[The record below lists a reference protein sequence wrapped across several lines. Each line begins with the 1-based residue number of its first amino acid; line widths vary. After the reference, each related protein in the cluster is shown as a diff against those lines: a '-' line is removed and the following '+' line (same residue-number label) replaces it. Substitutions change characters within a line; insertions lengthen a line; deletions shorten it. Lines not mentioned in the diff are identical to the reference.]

1 MADPVVVIGSGAG
14 GSVVAWALANAGRE
28 VVVLERGRHL
38 LPGLGTP
45 AGFGP
50 SLFSNDEIKESR
62 AFEDTDSVLE
72 PRTGRSQQEAAAGV
86 ARSYVGGINSLAAT
100 VGGGTIHWDAKT
112 PRFWT
117 QDFKGLSLYGPVPG
131 AQVADWPLDYAHLA
145 PFYDVIEAQ
154 LGVQGDV
161 AAIPATTL
169 AQAPRN
175 GAFPL
180 PPGPPMLAGH
190 LLAQGA
196 AALGHHAYPFP
207 MAVASQPYGDVN
219 RCNSCGF
226 CSGFGCP
233 IRARGSAAVSFLHPA
248 MRRGVRLVPRAF
260 VSRIDVDTTGRR
272 ATGVRYLDP
281 AGHEHRI
288 DADTVVVAAS
298 AIETARL
305 LLLSASS
312 QHPDGL
318 GNRSG
323 QLGRN
328 LMFHLITLG
337 LGVFEHEVHSW
348 RGPSTTF
355 TLDDFVGPAR
365 VPGSGLPYLK
375 GGLCEVGAGTTPIQE
390 AGFYTALPGQW
401 GVGLKRLMRDS
412 PVRRFFAA
420 ISMVGE
426 DLPQAANRVDLD
438 PHLRDVHGLPVPR
451 ITHTP
456 HAFELAAS
464 DHFGPELGRICRAA
478 PGAVV
483 GGWLPVGAL
492 MASTGGFSSPYAGAA
507 GTAHVMGTARMGDDP
522 LASVVD
528 GTGRLHDVDNVYV
541 ADGSVFVS
549 SGGFNPTLTIMA
561 LALRTAMALGGSFPT
576 PEQIVSQHRRAG

>member
-1 MADPVVVIGSGAG
+1 MSRSFVVIGSGAG

-45 AGFGP
+45 EGLRP
-50 SLFSNDEIKESR
+50 SLFSNDEVKEGR

-72 PRTGRSQQEAAAGV
+72 PRSGRSQAEAATGV

-100 VGGGTIHWDAKT
+100 VGGGTVHWDAKT

-117 QDFKGLSLYGPVPG
+117 QDFKGRSLYGPIPG
-131 AQVADWPLDYAHLA
+131 AQVADWPLDYAELA
-145 PFYDVIEAQ
+145 PFYDVVEAQ

-161 AAIPATTL
+161 RRMPLATL
-169 AQAPRN
+169 AQAPRSRQ
-175 GAFPL
+175 FPL
-180 PPGPPMLAGH
+180 PAGPAMLAGR
-190 LLAQGA
+190 LLAEGA
-196 AALGHHAYPFP
+196 ARLGHSAYPFP
-207 MAVASQPYGDVN
+207 MAVASQPYGNEN
-219 RCNSCGF
+219 RCNACGF

-233 IRARGSAAVSFLHPA
+233 ITARGSAAVSFLHPA
-248 MRRGVRLVPRAF
+248 MRRGVQVVPRAF
-260 VSRIDVDTTGRR
+260 VSRIDVDATGRH

-281 AGHEHRI
+281 SGREHRVQ
-288 DADTVVVAAS
+288 ADTVVIAAS

-305 LLLSASS
+305 LLLSASGR
-312 QHPDGL
+312 HPDGL

-323 QLGRN
+323 QVGRN
-328 LMFHLITLG
+328 LMFHLLTLG
-337 LGVFEHEVHSW
+337 VAMFEREVHAW

-355 TLDDFVGPAR
+355 TLDDFVGPER
-365 VPGSGLPYLK
+365 VPGSDLPYLK
-375 GGLCEVGAGTTPIQE
+375 GGLCEVGAGTTPIEE

-401 GVGLKRLMRDS
+401 GVGMKEMMRRS
-412 PVRRFFAA
+412 PARRFFAA

-438 PHLRDVHGLPVPR
+438 PSLRDVHGLPIPR

-464 DHFGPELGRICRAA
+464 DHFGPRLARICRSA

-483 GGWLPVGAL
+483 GGWLPLGAL
-492 MASTGGFSSPYAGAA
+492 MAATGGFSSPYAGPA

-522 LASVVD
+522 TTSVVD
-528 GTGRLHDVDNVYV
+528 GTGKLHDVDNVYV
-541 ADGSVFVS
+541 ADGSTFAS

-561 LALRTAMALGGSFPT
+561 LALRTAMALGGEHPT
-576 PEQIVSQHRRAG
+576 PDQIVAANLRSG